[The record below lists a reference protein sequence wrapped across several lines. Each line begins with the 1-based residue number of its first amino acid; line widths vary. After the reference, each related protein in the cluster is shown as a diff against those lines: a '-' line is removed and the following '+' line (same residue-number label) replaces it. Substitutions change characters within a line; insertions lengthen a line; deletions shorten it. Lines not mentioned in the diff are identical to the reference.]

1 MDHDED
7 EGRERSGNINKRIDF
22 SKEVRC
28 LLYGFGDDPNPYTE
42 TVSKYTHLLNIYKVG
57 FLSDFRIYS

>member
-1 MDHDED
+1 MKFFSIFRLMDNDED

-42 TVSKYTHLLNIYKVG
+42 TVSKYTDN
-57 FLSDFRIYS
+57 

>member
-42 TVSKYTHLLNIYKVG
+42 TVSKYTHILNI
-57 FLSDFRIYS
+57 